1 MGIENTMGNGDNS
14 GCQHVLLFPVC
25 SENSSFYVRMNSMVG
40 GKEPCG
46 KKKTVGN
53 TVGKKQ
59 NTDDWH

>member
-1 MGIENTMGNGDNS
+1 MEIILVASMFS
-14 GCQHVLLFPVC
+14 YSLYVLKILPSMLGFLTT
-25 SENSSFYVRMNSMVG
+25 MNSMVG